1 MMDIG
6 VFINLTKDFW
16 ERQNPIGNALAQAKQ
31 SIDYM
36 MNLKSHKKIMKF
48 RYKMY
53 EKQVNDLEAAIHTAS
68 PFDQQGQKL
77 YRKF

>member
-1 MMDIG
+1 MDIG

-16 ERQNPIGNALAQAKQ
+16 TRQNPIGNAIEQAKQ
-31 SIDYM
+31 SIDYLI
-36 MNLKSHKKIMKF
+36 NLKSHKKIMKF

-53 EKQVNDLEAAIHTAS
+53 EKQVNDLETAITTAS
-68 PFDQQGQKL
+68 ITDQQGQKL